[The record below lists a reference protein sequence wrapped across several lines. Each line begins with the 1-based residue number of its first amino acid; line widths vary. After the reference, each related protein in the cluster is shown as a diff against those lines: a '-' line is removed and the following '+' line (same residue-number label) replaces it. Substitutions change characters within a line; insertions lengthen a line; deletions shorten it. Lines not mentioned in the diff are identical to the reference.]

1 MQRKPAYLAAALL
14 ELLRFPALAALPAAY
29 GLYGPGGL
37 HSFTRGALSA
47 QLLFPVA
54 FFFLWR
60 DGARYAPYRP
70 LALLGKVLDLA
81 FLLPVGLDLVLSL
94 SGRSPDTPPSPGLGL
109 LLLSLVAAIDLAG
122 VLILALARPGSLGQE
137 GASAAAG
144 PSLGPGGESDIERV
158 EV

>member
-37 HSFTRGALSA
+37 HSFARGALSA

-81 FLLPVGLDLVLSL
+81 FLLPVGVDLFLAL
-94 SGRSPDTPPSPGLGL
+94 GGRNPETPPSPGLGL
-109 LLLSLVAAIDLAG
+109 GLLAAVAAIDLAG
-122 VLILALARPGSLGQE
+122 ILILALARP
-137 GASAAAG
+137 ASFGPDQADAAVEPA
-144 PSLGPGGESDIERV
+144 PGPGGESDIERV